1 MGHDNRW
8 PLSSFHRSLF
18 VATPQSQSIRRK
30 IRLLTGG
37 LLLVW
42 ALAGFG
48 WVWFARALD
57 FTIGDW
63 TFNFWMAA
71 QGSVLFFLLITVVNA
86 WLVNRWET
94 ETPDEEAKASS
105 SPP

>member
-8 PLSSFHRSLF
+8 PLFSFHPSLF
-18 VATPQSQSIRRK
+18 VLTPQSQSIRRK
-30 IRLLTGG
+30 IRLLTGV

-42 ALAGFG
+42 ALAGLG

-57 FTIGDW
+57 FTIWDW

-86 WLVNRWET
+86 WLLNRWEK
-94 ETPDEEAKASS
+94 ETPDEEAQTPS